1 MLSSLNRLKTLPA
14 TTQVFCTHEYTT
26 TNINFA
32 LSLEP
37 ENQQLQARANAVKQL
52 RNNQQPTLPS
62 NILMELNTNPFLR
75 CSRADIIKNSN
86 AEEQDELS
94 VFTAIRSL
102 RNHY

>member
-1 MLSSLNRLKTLPA
+1 MLFRS
-14 TTQVFCTHEYTT
+14 

-62 NILMELNTNPFLR
+62 SILMELNTNPFLR
-75 CSRADIIKNSN
+75 CNQAAIIKNSN